1 MNAVIKYEELAELVR
16 KKYKSTVRFEYIDA
30 KTIKVIYKH
39 NFMTPEICLQISID
53 TIQKDMIAISYHCHS
68 IVANI
73 IKMLKLVFPSGIVIN
88 KSNKQIVIY
97 PARVKALK
105 KLYQFAMIRDII
117 FDNNA
122 VDIRFE
128 MI

>member
-1 MNAVIKYEELAELVR
+1 MNAIIKYDELAELVR

-39 NFMTPEICLQISID
+39 SFLTPEICLQISID
-53 TIQKDMIAISYHCHS
+53 AIQKDVITVSYHCHS
-68 IVANI
+68 MVAYI
-73 IKMLKLVFPSGIVIN
+73 LKMLKLVFPFGIVIN
-88 KSNKQIVIY
+88 KSNKQIFIY
-97 PARVKALK
+97 PARVKVLK

-117 FDNNA
+117 FDSNA